1 MKLKLEN
8 TFSRKVE
15 SFEPISPKEVSFYS
29 CGPTVYDYTHI
40 GHLRKFT
47 MDDLLVRSL
56 KYLGFGVKHVMNITD
71 VGHLVGDETESGED
85 KLEKG
90 SRATGKTAYEVASF
104 FTVDFLENLK
114 KMKIHSPTILCKAT
128 DHIPQMIALIKNLE
142 KNGFTYKTSEAL
154 YFDISKFARYGALS
168 GQKLTDKLEGVRS
181 EVKIDK
187 DKKNP
192 SDFAL
197 WFFVVG
203 RFADHQMHWA
213 SPWGEGFPGW
223 HIECSAMSMH
233 YLGEQID
240 IHSGGIDHI
249 PVHHENEIAQSE
261 GATGKSPFVKYWL
274 HYNMLSI
281 NGDKMSKSLQNF
293 TRLTDLEKLGFTG
306 TQLRYLFLQTHYS
319 SELNFSLDALQASK
333 TALFRLKNSISNLQ
347 KTDKIDD
354 LSVENDYENEF
365 QKAICDNLNF
375 PKALAL
381 LWEVVK
387 SDISNSQKISL
398 IEKFD
403 TVLGLDLLNFE
414 DKLLIP
420 ENILELANMRLEAKK
435 NGDFVK
441 SDLIRNQINTHGYN
455 ILDSNGSFEIT
466 KK

>member
-1 MKLKLEN
+1 
-8 TFSRKVE
+8 
-15 SFEPISPKEVSFYS
+15 
-29 CGPTVYDYTHI
+29 
-40 GHLRKFT
+40 
-47 MDDLLVRSL
+47 
-56 KYLGFGVKHVMNITD
+56 
-71 VGHLVGDETESGED
+71 
-85 KLEKG
+85 
-90 SRATGKTAYEVASF
+90 
-104 FTVDFLENLK
+104 
-114 KMKIHSPTILCKAT
+114 
-128 DHIPQMIALIKNLE
+128 
-142 KNGFTYKTSEAL
+142 
-154 YFDISKFARYGALS
+154 
-168 GQKLTDKLEGVRS
+168 
-181 EVKIDK
+181 
-187 DKKNP
+187 
-192 SDFAL
+192 
-197 WFFVVG
+197 
-203 RFADHQMHWA
+203 
-213 SPWGEGFPGW
+213 
-223 HIECSAMSMH
+223 MSMH

-306 TQLRYLFLQTHYS
+306 TQLRYQFLQTHYS

-365 QKAICDNLNF
+365 QSAICDNLNF

-420 ENILELANMRLEAKK
+420 GNILELANMRLEAKK